1 MKSEISEDVLFEI
14 GRRVFKLREREA
26 YHSSLVAKII
36 EHIRLS
42 SEEQRRLQ
50 DRIWLWHHP
59 ERADGLIELCQR
71 NFPATAATIREHYLD
86 ALVDLAEDDDKQYR
100 AQPINFHALPT
111 GARPY
116 FLSVFLNVRIGR
128 RYPYLCFDRSS
139 VPQGELTYVSTA
151 GPIDVSTWE
160 QALPTI
166 NGYLGDPWA
175 IERATIDTITLV
187 RRAPLPA
194 VVPFAPTMLKP
205 GHLFVGINV
214 ADHKP
219 YYLPLANMTSGTF
232 IPGASG
238 TGKSNALDLLLQSIF
253 ANLDQFAAVY
263 LVDGKDGVSMNR
275 YRKIAPAKV
284 SVLWDERDLWAITTE
299 LVATMRARNVAQ
311 READLDNATGDYIA
325 VVIDE
330 MSTYTAKPSSDSKH
344 PDNKRHAQFIDE
356 LAMLAR
362 RGRSTGIRLIITAQ
376 EPVVDQIPAT
386 VRANCLTTL
395 AFKLPIDVHANAV
408 FGQLEGL
415 PADPRRLSR
424 GRALLKNGLTGDLH
438 YLHIPLRGPS

>member
-1 MKSEISEDVLFEI
+1 MNKGPSDDELYEL
-14 GRRVFKLREREA
+14 GRRVLRYRAREE
-26 YHSSLVAKII
+26 YLGKIKDQARAASDYR
-36 EHIRLS
+36 H
-42 SEEQRRLQ
+42 EEWRRM
-50 DRIWLWHHP
+50 RNHVWLWDNP
-59 ERADGLIELCQR
+59 ERAEGLIDVCRR
-71 NFPATAATIREHYLD
+71 NPFHAPEIRDHYLKC
-86 ALVDLAEDDDKQYR
+86 LVDLAVDEVTPYR
-100 AQPINFHALPT
+100 IRPINFHTLPK

-116 FLSVFLNVRIGR
+116 FLTPFLNLQIGKR
-128 RYPYLCFDRSS
+128 FPYLCFDRSL
-139 VPQGELTYVSTA
+139 VAQGQLTYVSTT
-151 GPIDVSTWE
+151 GPIDLLAWE
-160 QALPTI
+160 RALPLI
-166 NGYLGDPWA
+166 SGYLGDTWA
-175 IERATIDTITLV
+175 IGSASIDTITLL
-187 RRAPLPA
+187 RREPLPA
-194 VVPFAPTMLKP
+194 VLPFARSMLKP
-205 GHLFVGINV
+205 AHLFVGID
-214 ADHKP
+214 AFDHQP
-219 YYLPLANMTSGTF
+219 YYLPLAEMTSGTF

-275 YRKIAPAKV
+275 YRAVAPDKV
-284 SVLWDERDLWAITTE
+284 SVLWEERELWETTSQ

-311 READLDNATGDYIA
+311 REANLDNATTDFIA

-330 MSTYTAKPSSDSKH
+330 MSTFTAKPSSDSKH
-344 PDNKRHAQFIDE
+344 PDTKRHAQFIDE

-424 GRALLKNGLTGDLH
+424 GRALLKNGLTGDLR

>member
-1 MKSEISEDVLFEI
+1 MTSQPSDDYLFELGQRVLRLRDRQDYHGKVI
-14 GRRVFKLREREA
+14 DSQIAHRRLLRE
-26 YHSSLVAKII
+26 
-36 EHIRLS
+36 
-42 SEEQRRLQ
+42 EESRFSNRTC
-50 DRIWLWHHP
+50 LWNAP
-59 ERADGLIELCQR
+59 ERVDGFIELCQR
-71 NFPATAATIREHYLD
+71 NSPAIAARIRAHYEDFLK
-86 ALVDLAEDDDKQYR
+86 ALASGDEVGFEPLRID
-100 AQPINFHALPT
+100 FHKLPH

-116 FLSVFLNVRIGR
+116 LLAGFLNIRIGNR
-128 RYPYLCFDRSS
+128 HPYLCFDQSS
-139 VPQGELTYVSTA
+139 VPGGRLTYVSPG
-151 GPIDVSTWE
+151 GPIDASVWE
-160 QALPTI
+160 QALPII
-166 NGYLGDPWA
+166 NGYLGDAWSIA
-175 IERATIDTITLV
+175 RVAVDTITLV
-187 RRAPLPA
+187 RRTPLPA
-194 VVPFAPTMLKP
+194 VMPFAPSMLKS
-205 GHLFVGINV
+205 GHLFIGINV
-214 ADHKP
+214 ADHQP
-219 YYLPLANMTSGTF
+219 YYLPLQSMTSGTF

-253 ANLDQFAAVY
+253 ANLEQFAAVY

-275 YRKIAPAKV
+275 YRSVAPNKV
-284 SVLWDERDLWAITTE
+284 IVLWEERDLWTITSE

-311 READLDNATGDYIA
+311 REANRDNATSDFIA

-330 MSTYTAKPSSDSKH
+330 MSTFTAKPTSDSKH
-344 PDNKRHAQFIDE
+344 PDTKRHAQFIDE

-438 YLHIPLRGPS
+438 YLQIPLRGSS